1 MTLLLRAGTWHVSR
15 RVPRRYRSVEPRGYF
30 CMSLKTDSRA
40 EAERKAADA
49 WTSAL
54 ASWEAALDGDTTRA
68 AQHYIH
74 ARKIAQKRGFRFLPV
89 DEVARLPLDELLA
102 RVEAAH
108 DRLGRPK
115 TVEAPAVLGT
125 IRKPRITVEKALTQF
140 FQLAADQTRGK
151 SADQIRRWEN
161 PRKKAVANF
170 VSVIGNKNLDE
181 ITGDDMLDFRDWW
194 LERLESEDLTA
205 NSANKDLTH
214 LAGMWRLVNQQKRL
228 GLVLPLDGLSIKEDE
243 AARRPPFSREW
254 IKDKLLA
261 PGALGGLNSEAR
273 AIVLGMVNTGYR
285 PSEGAALTAEQI
297 RLDANVPHIS
307 IEPIGRQ
314 LKSKNARRRIP
325 LLGASLDAFRPFR
338 EGFPRYRASP
348 ATLSATVNKFMRDN
362 GLMETDKHVL
372 YSLRH
377 SFETR
382 MIRAGIDDRIR
393 RELFGH
399 ALGRQRYGEIDL
411 AHAAELLAPVAL

>member
-1 MTLLLRAGTWHVSR
+1 MTLQLRAGHWHMRR
-15 RVPRRYRSVEPRGYF
+15 RVPRRFRGVEPRGYF

-40 EAERKAADA
+40 EAERKAAEA

-54 ASWEAALDGDTTRA
+54 ASWEAAPDGDTTRA
-68 AQHYIH
+68 EQHY
-74 ARKIAQKRGFRFLPV
+74 ARAKKIAQERGFRYLPV
-89 DEVARLPLDELLA
+89 DEVSRLPLEEVIA

-108 DRLGRPK
+108 DRVGRAR
-115 TVEAPAVLGT
+115 TIEAPAVLGT
-125 IRKPRITVEKALTQF
+125 VQKPKVSVKKALTLF
-140 FQLAADQTRGK
+140 FQLAADKTRGK

-170 VSVIGNKNLDE
+170 VSVIGDKNLDE

-194 LERLESEDLTA
+194 LEKLEADNLTA

-214 LAGMWRLVNQQKRL
+214 LAGMWRLVVQQKRL
-228 GLVLPLDGLSIKEDE
+228 GLVLPLDGLAIKEDE

-254 IKDKLLA
+254 IRDKLLA
-261 PGALGGLNSEAR
+261 PGALAGLNSEAR
-273 AIVLGMVNTGYR
+273 AIVLGMINTGYR

-314 LKSKNARRRIP
+314 LKSKNARRCIP
-325 LLGASLDAFRPFR
+325 LLGVSLDAFREFPD
-338 EGFPRYRASP
+338 GFPRYRASP
-348 ATLSATVNKFMRDN
+348 ATLSATVGKYLRENN
-362 GLMETDKHVL
+362 LMESDAHVL

-377 SFETR
+377 SFESR
-382 MIRAGIDDRIR
+382 MLRAGIDDRIR

-399 ALGRQRYGEIDL
+399 ALGRQRYGETDV